1 MDTISKKYAGQYV
14 ALVEQKLIASGRT
27 GLEVYNKAKQL
38 YPKKMITLMYVPTKQ
53 ETITFL

>member
-14 ALVEQKLIASGRT
+14 AFVEQKLIASGKT
-27 GLEVYNKAKQL
+27 GLGVHNKAKKIQ
-38 YPKKMITLMYVPTKQ
+38 PKKMITLMYVPTKR